1 MHSPRQPSLLPR
13 CRFRHVADGPRAFG
27 TSDVPRHARLRG
39 ARIVSAMEGRAGPST
54 DAGTAA
60 RRAAATEAGARTV
73 RALLVHD
80 QPRRASALLR
90 AVSAAGLALR
100 PLRVDSLPALDGALR
115 GRDWDVVLLRRPLAR
130 DDDDTVLARLLE
142 AGPSTPIIVL
152 ADDLDHGTRLDL
164 SANGVREVVLADDAS
179 ALGKALARV
188 FGTTPS
194 DDPAADP
201 SLTLAARVQRLV
213 GNVEAL
219 APALER
225 SLELVCTALE
235 QPYGETWLRAVGSD
249 AFEPGPSFDGRPAY
263 ASLREGVPGS
273 LATGV
278 LREVVS
284 TRQARVVADLRLDAG
299 RRFERGRD
307 ALDHGL
313 DGLTAVPVLVADQV
327 KAVILTLG
335 RDGRALD
342 PRVRG
347 VLQVAAEHIGALLG
361 QRKAH
366 GLLAREHAQ
375 LEALLD
381 LLGEGVMACDANG
394 RVTLFNRAMARF
406 HGQRPAPNTDLEGW
420 SERCGHFLADGVT
433 AMRDAELPLLRALRG
448 EHVDGERFVI
458 AAPGARRRPV
468 RAAARPIDH
477 ADGRRAGAL
486 MVVQDESQQ
495 VAASAAV
502 AGASERA
509 LRSFTLLLDHLADLA
524 LRLGEATRLEEA
536 WPAFADFAERTLGA
550 DELHVIRTDGAD
562 ARRPRVLY
570 ATTRLS
576 SAATSSRANAS
587 VSTLACESML
597 SRRLVIEHDAERPGL
612 LPDRLMRS
620 AAAVPMTI
628 GNDLLGVLEVR
639 SARPFAFDESAGVA
653 LTMAATLA
661 AIALDHADLVET
673 ERRSRTVAEASARHF
688 QQIFAANPAAVAIV
702 TPEEHRIID
711 VNPAMEVLSGFDR
724 GALVGCSALELGL
737 WSEDDAHAFSHGN
750 GHADGDGE
758 HEMRLRRRDGT
769 RRTCLVSAETTALVR
784 EGGGL
789 QQALLV
795 LALDVTDRLE
805 QQRQLRDLARF
816 REGLVEFVGETLSHG
831 FDDAFYQR
839 LLEAAVRATP
849 GAGAGSLLLR
859 DPSDDAYRFVAAS
872 GYDLDGL
879 GDLSFDDAAVDG
891 DTDTEHGLVHTL
903 QRMRARPAR
912 LETAPPSDASAAA
925 PASLYVPI
933 EVEGRRMAVLCLDSL
948 RDPEAFD
955 DEARALASAFATQ
968 VGTLIKRRA
977 LEHELEHMA
986 YHDTL
991 TGLPNR
997 ALFRDRLQQAVT
1009 RSHRHDHRGAA
1020 LFVDLDNLKV
1030 TNDTLGHAIG
1040 DALLR
1045 AVAERLLA
1053 TVRGEDTVARM
1064 GGDEFTVVLSEVA
1077 DAGAAASVA
1086 EKLLTALRHP
1096 FQLLGHEVHVS
1107 ASIGITL
1114 FPDDGTDAD
1123 TLIRHGDTAMYQAKA
1138 QGKDRYRFFTREMNR
1153 ALLERASL
1161 EAQLRLA
1168 LQRDELRLHF
1178 QPRVALVDGRI
1189 TSVEALARWW
1199 HPERGEVPPSAF
1211 IPVAEDAGLIGAVGT
1226 HLLRMAC
1233 RQARAWCDAGVPT
1246 VVAFNLSPKQ
1256 LQERDVVD
1264 TVRRVL
1270 EEAGLDPR
1278 WLELEL
1284 TESAVMRNVAENVVR
1299 LGQLRALGVHVS
1311 IDDFG
1316 TAYSSLNYL
1325 KQLPAT
1331 ALKIDQSF
1339 VRDVAVE
1346 GEAGRH
1352 DSAIVRA
1359 VVALAKALELTAIAE
1374 GVETEAQLR
1383 FLRELGCDQGQGY
1396 LFAYP
1401 ADADSVTSLLREGR
1415 IPLP

>member
-1 MHSPRQPSLLPR
+1 MERR
-13 CRFRHVADGPRAFG
+13 GGP
-27 TSDVPRHARLRG
+27 P
-39 ARIVSAMEGRAGPST
+39 T
-54 DAGTAA
+54 DAGTAD
-60 RRAAATEAGARTV
+60 RRAAANDAGARAV

-80 QPRRASALLR
+80 EPRRASGLVR
-90 AVSAAGLALR
+90 AVNAAGLTLR

-115 GRDWDVVLLRRPLAR
+115 GRDWDVVLLRRPLAH
-130 DDDDTVLARLLE
+130 DDDDAVLERLRE
-142 AGPSTPIIVL
+142 VGPAMPIIVL
-152 ADDLDHGTRLDL
+152 ADDLDHGTRLHL
-164 SANGVREVVLADDAS
+164 SASGVREVVLADDAS
-179 ALGKALARV
+179 ALGEALARL
-188 FGTTPS
+188 FQTTPS
-194 DDPAADP
+194 SDPAADP
-201 SLTLAARVQRLV
+201 DLALAVRVQRAV
-213 GNVEAL
+213 GDVEAL
-219 APALER
+219 GPALER

-235 QPYGETWLRAVGSD
+235 QPYGETWLRSATRD
-249 AFEPGPSFDGRPAY
+249 AFVPGPSFDGRPAY
-263 ASLREGVPGS
+263 ANLRDGVPS
-273 LATGV
+273 VRATGV
-278 LREVVS
+278 LAEVVS
-284 TRQARVVADLRLDAG
+284 SRLPRVVADLRVDAG
-299 RRFERGRD
+299 RRFERGRT

-313 DGLTAVPVLVADQV
+313 DGLTAVPVLVAGQV
-327 KAVILTLG
+327 EAVILTLG
-335 RDGRALD
+335 RTGRALD
-342 PRVRG
+342 PRVGG
-347 VLQVAAEHIGALLG
+347 VLQIAAEHIGALLG
-361 QRKAH
+361 QRHAN

-381 LLGEGVMACDANG
+381 LLDEGVMACDVSG
-394 RVTLFNRAMARF
+394 RLTLFNHAMARF
-406 HGQRPAPNTDLEGW
+406 HGQRPIPNTNLDGW
-420 SERCGHFLADGVT
+420 SERGGLFLADGVT
-433 AMRDAELPLLRALRG
+433 AMRDAEMPLLRALRG

-458 AAPGARRRPV
+458 AAPGARRR
-468 RAAARPIDH
+468 AARASAQPFH
-477 ADGRRAGAL
+477 HPDGRRAGAL
-486 MVVQDESQQ
+486 MVVHDESQQ
-495 VAASAAV
+495 IAANAAV

-524 LRLGEATRLEEA
+524 VRLGEATRLEQA

-550 DELHVIRTDGAD
+550 DELHVIRTDGTGAG
-562 ARRPRVLY
+562 RSRVLY
-570 ATTRLS
+570 TTTRLS
-576 SAATSSRANAS
+576 SAVPSQATAS
-587 VSTLACESML
+587 VSTLACESMQ
-597 SRRLVIEHDAERPGL
+597 SRRLVIEHDSARPGQ
-612 LPDRLMRS
+612 LPDRSTRS

-628 GNDLLGVLEVR
+628 GSDLLGVLEVR
-639 SARPFAFDESAGVA
+639 SARPFAFDESARVA

-673 ERRSRTVAEASARHF
+673 ERRSRAVAEASARHF

-711 VNPAMEVLSGFDR
+711 VNPAMEALSGFDR
-724 GALVGCSALELGL
+724 GDLLGRSALELGL
-737 WSEDDAHAFSHGN
+737 WSEGDALILTRGD
-750 GHADGDGE
+750 GHAHGDGE
-758 HEMRLRRRDGT
+758 REMRVRRRDGT
-769 RRTCLVSAETTALVR
+769 HRTCLVSAETTALVR

-795 LALDVTDRLE
+795 LALDVTERLE

-849 GAGAGSLLLR
+849 GAEAGSLLLR
-859 DPSDDAYRFVAAS
+859 DSNDDAYRFVAAVGYELDDLS
-872 GYDLDGL
+872 G
-879 GDLSFDDAAVDG
+879 LSFDDAAVDG
-891 DTDTEHGLVHTL
+891 ERDSEHDLVHTL
-903 QRMRARPAR
+903 QRMRARAAR
-912 LETAPPSDASAAA
+912 RATAPPHDVDAAA
-925 PASLYVPI
+925 RASLYVPI
-933 EVEGRRMAVLCLDSL
+933 DVEGRRMAVLCLDSQ
-948 RDPEAFD
+948 RDTQAFD
-955 DEARALASAFATQ
+955 AEARALASAFATQ

-986 YHDTL
+986 YHDAL

-1009 RSHRHDHRGAA
+1009 RSRRHDHRGAA

-1030 TNDTLGHAIG
+1030 TNDTLGHTIG

-1053 TVRGEDTVARM
+1053 AVRGEDTVARI

-1077 DAGAAASVA
+1077 DAPATASVA
-1086 EKLLTALRHP
+1086 DKLLASLRRP
-1096 FQLLGHEVHVS
+1096 FRLHGHEVHVS

-1168 LQRDELRLHF
+1168 LQRDELRLQF
-1178 QPRVALVDGRI
+1178 QPRVALADGRI

-1211 IPVAEDAGLIGAVGT
+1211 IPVAEDAGLIETVGT

-1233 RQARAWCDAGVPT
+1233 LQGRAWHDAGVPT

-1270 EEAGLDPR
+1270 AETGLEPR

-1339 VRDVAVE
+1339 VRDVAAR

-1374 GVETEAQLR
+1374 GVETDAQLR
-1383 FLRELGCDQGQGY
+1383 FLRALGCDQGQGY

-1401 ADADSVTSLLREGR
+1401 ADAETVTPLLRAGR
-1415 IPLP
+1415 IQLP